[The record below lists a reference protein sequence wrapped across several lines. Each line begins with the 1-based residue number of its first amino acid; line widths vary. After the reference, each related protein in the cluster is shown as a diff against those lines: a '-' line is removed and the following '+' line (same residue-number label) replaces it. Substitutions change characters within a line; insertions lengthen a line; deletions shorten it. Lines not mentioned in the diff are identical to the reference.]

1 MIWETGP
8 KPDQLRHRI
17 SITEKKRR
25 KFWVKKNWG
34 EKIFGF
40 KKNWSK
46 EIFVQKIF
54 WVKKCW
60 VQKIF
65 WGEIFLGL
73 RNRPMTGV

>member
-46 EIFVQKIF
+46 EIVVQKIF
-54 WVKKCW
+54 WVKKM
-60 VQKIF
+60 
-65 WGEIFLGL
+65 LGPKNIL
-73 RNRPMTGV
+73 G

>member
-1 MIWETGP
+1 MISETGQ

-17 SITEKKRR
+17 SIIDQNGR

-34 EKIFGF
+34 EKIFGL

-54 WVKKCW
+54 WVKKM
-60 VQKIF
+60 
-65 WGEIFLGL
+65 LGPKNIL
-73 RNRPMTGV
+73 G

>member
-1 MIWETGP
+1 MISETGP

-34 EKIFGF
+34 EKIFGL

-54 WVKKCW
+54 WVKKM
-60 VQKIF
+60 
-65 WGEIFLGL
+65 LGPKNIL
-73 RNRPMTGV
+73 G

>member
-1 MIWETGP
+1 MGNRTKTRP
-8 KPDQLRHRI
+8 APAQNFNNR
-17 SITEKKRR
+17 KKRR

-54 WVKKCW
+54 WVKKM
-60 VQKIF
+60 
-65 WGEIFLGL
+65 LGPKNIL
-73 RNRPMTGV
+73 G